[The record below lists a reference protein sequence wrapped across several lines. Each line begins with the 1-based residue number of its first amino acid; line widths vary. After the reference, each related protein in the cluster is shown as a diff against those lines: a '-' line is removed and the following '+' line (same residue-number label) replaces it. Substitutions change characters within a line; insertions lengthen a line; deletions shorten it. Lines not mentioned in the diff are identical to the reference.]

1 MERKIFWIE
10 VFPWIIIF
18 FITLLFYK
26 FLKYIHFNLFAFT
39 IFTLIF
45 FFARLIRVSLRRF
58 SVLTITPIFAFL
70 FPLYTGGFVTG
81 ISNLIGV
88 FLGEKI
94 WRKVNT
100 QDAIRNSFTYA
111 SGVLIFSLFLPP
123 KGNPSF
129 QEAFIFYLLFCLV
142 FPYFFYFSKFFK
154 LKLKFKDIFYIVLWE
169 HIFALTLSGWSYA
182 FYRISILKINIENTL
197 FLIFIFLSGLLIFYL
212 IKMAIQFDRVNFER
226 KILRIVREKLSFE
239 NSIKE
244 IEKILKESFDIK
256 GLNIALYE
264 NKDEVKIIYSTSHPE
279 ALKNPILLK
288 RPKGI
293 VWKVIDSKRP
303 VYVPYVSKE
312 KDYLPLSEEVKS
324 ELMFP
329 LIYNER
335 FLGVFDIESDKT
347 HNFYEDDIK
356 RLEGI
361 VSSLSSQV
369 EILLNIS
376 NLKDFSFSLDKD
388 SENLASITQ
397 EFTASITEITE
408 KITKANQNLE
418 NAKSLLQKNFEIL
431 ENIGKTMERMGDEA
445 EKLISSFEE
454 LENKALTI
462 RDSYL
467 TLKKLEQNFSREYS
481 EIKEEFEK
489 FLDSYNKIQEFIE
502 FIVDY
507 TTKTRLLS
515 LNAAIEAARFEE
527 RGSGFGII
535 AEEIGKLAET
545 GENLTKKIQEEF
557 TKGEETIL
565 KIRKGFLG
573 YEEIEKERNK
583 RIDEINLYMEEIQKN
598 LKSYSEKVKEFPKL
612 MKKDIEKLQDIIIKM
627 GEILILYDENFKKF
641 EEIGALAEELS
652 ASSEE
657 IAAKA
662 QELNIIS
669 TKLSELVK
677 IFE

>member
-1 MERKIFWIE
+1 MERKVFWIE

-18 FITLLFYK
+18 GISILFYK
-26 FLKYIHFNLFAFT
+26 VLEYIHFNFFAFI

-45 FFARLIRVSLRRF
+45 FFARLVRVSLKRF

-70 FPLYTGGFVTG
+70 LPLYTGGFTAG
-81 ISNLIGV
+81 IANLLGV

-94 WRKVNT
+94 WRKIGT
-100 QDAIRNSFTYA
+100 LDALRNSFTYA
-111 SGVLIFSLFLPP
+111 SAILIFSFLLPP

-129 QEAFIFYLLFCLV
+129 YRVFIFYLLFCFI
-142 FPYFFYFSKFFK
+142 FPYFFYLPKFFK
-154 LKLKFKDIFYIVLWE
+154 LKLKFKDIYYMAFWE
-169 HIFALTLSGWSYA
+169 HIFALTFNGWSYA
-182 FYRISILKINIENTL
+182 FYRISISKINMENTL
-197 FLIFIFLSGLLIFYL
+197 FLIFIFLSGILIFHL
-212 IKMAIQFDRVNFER
+212 IKMAIQLDRVNFER
-226 KILRIVREKLSFE
+226 KILKILREKLSFE
-239 NSIKE
+239 DSMKE
-244 IEKILKESFDIK
+244 IEKILKENFDIK

-264 NKDEVKIIYSTSHPE
+264 NKDEVKIIYSTYHPG
-279 ALKNPILLK
+279 ALKNPIPVK

-303 VYVPYVSKE
+303 FYVPYVSKE
-312 KDYLPLSEEVKS
+312 KDYLPLSQETKS

-335 FLGVFDIESDKT
+335 FLGVFDIESDKFD
-347 HNFYEDDIK
+347 NFYEDDIK
-356 RLEGI
+356 RLQEI
-361 VSSLSSQV
+361 TSSLSSQV

-376 NLKDFSFSLDKD
+376 DLKDISYSLNKD
-388 SENLASITQ
+388 SEHLASITQ
-397 EFTASITEITE
+397 EFSASITEISE

-418 NAKSLLQKNFEIL
+418 NAKNLLQKNFEIL
-431 ENIGKTMERMGDEA
+431 ENIGKTMEKMGDES

-454 LENKALTI
+454 LQNRALTVHN
-462 RDSYL
+462 SYL
-467 TLKKLEQNFSREYS
+467 TLEKLEQNFSREYS

-489 FLDSYNKIQEFIE
+489 FLDSYTKIQEFIE

-527 RGSGFGII
+527 KGSGFGII

-573 YEEIEKERNK
+573 YEEIERERNK
-583 RIDEINLYMEEIQKN
+583 RIGEINLYMEEIQKN
-598 LKSYSEKVKEFPKL
+598 IKSYSEKIKEFPKL
-612 MKKDIEKLQDIIIKM
+612 MKKDINELQEIIVRM
-627 GEILILYDENFKKF
+627 GEILTLYDENFKKF

-652 ASSEE
+652 ANSEE

-662 QELNIIS
+662 QELNLIS

>member
-1 MERKIFWIE
+1 MERKVFWIE

-18 FITLLFYK
+18 GISILFYK
-26 FLKYIHFNLFAFT
+26 VLEYVHFNFFAFI

-45 FFARLIRVSLRRF
+45 FFARLVRVSLKRF
-58 SVLTITPIFAFL
+58 SILTITPIFAFL
-70 FPLYTGGFVTG
+70 FPLYIGGFTTG

-94 WRKVNT
+94 WRKINI
-100 QDAIRNSFTYA
+100 QDALRNSFTYA
-111 SGVLIFSLFLPP
+111 SAILVFSLLLPP

-129 QEAFIFYLLFCLV
+129 YQVLIFYLLFSLI
-142 FPYFFYFSKFFK
+142 FPYFFYLPKFFR
-154 LKLKFKDIFYIVLWE
+154 LKLKFKDIFYMAVWE
-169 HIFALTLSGWSYA
+169 HIFALTFNGWAYT
-182 FYRISILKINIENTL
+182 FYRISVSKINMENIL
-197 FLIFIFLSGLLIFYL
+197 FLIFIFLSGILIFHL
-212 IKMAIQFDRVNFER
+212 IKMAIQLDRVNFER
-226 KILRIVREKLSFE
+226 KILKIFREKLSFE
-239 NSIKE
+239 DSMKE
-244 IEKILKESFDIK
+244 IEKILKENFDIK

-264 NKDEVKIIYSTSHPE
+264 NKDEVKIIYSTYHPG
-279 ALKNPILLK
+279 ALKNPIVVK

-293 VWKVIDSKRP
+293 VWKVIDSKKS
-303 VYVPYVSKE
+303 VYVPNVLKE
-312 KDYLPLSEEVKS
+312 KNYLPISQETKS

-329 LIYNER
+329 LIYDEK
-335 FLGVFDIESDKT
+335 FLGVFDIESDKID
-347 HNFYEDDIK
+347 NFYEDDIK

-361 VSSLSSQV
+361 VTSLSSQV
-369 EILLNIS
+369 EILLNIN
-376 NLKDFSFSLDKD
+376 NLREISFSLDKD

-408 KITKANQNLE
+408 KITRANQNLE
-418 NAKSLLQKNFEIL
+418 SAKNILQKNFEIL
-431 ENIGKTMERMGDEA
+431 ENIGKTMEKMGDDS

-454 LENKALTI
+454 LENRTLAI
-462 RDSYL
+462 HESYL
-467 TLKKLEQNFSREYS
+467 VLRKLEQNFLKEYN
-481 EIKEEFEK
+481 ELKEEFEK
-489 FLDSYNKIQEFIE
+489 FLDSYTKIQEFIE

-527 RGSGFGII
+527 KGSGFGII
-535 AEEIGKLAET
+535 AEEISKLAET

-583 RIDEINLYMEEIQKN
+583 RMEEINLYMQETQRNIKE
-598 LKSYSEKVKEFPKL
+598 YSEKIKKFPKF
-612 MKKDIEKLQDIIIKM
+612 MKEDIHKLQDIIIKM
-627 GEILILYDENFKKF
+627 GEVLTLYDENFKKF

-662 QELNIIS
+662 QELNLIS